1 MTKVTT
7 VLIASGSGTDANAIM
22 EAYRKGFIPEIS
34 LKKLISTKKGAG
46 CLERAKRFRIET
58 LVVDREYLGGYGFNK
73 VLFSELQNVGCE
85 LIFLV
90 GCVVKIPTMLDVS
103 IYNIHPA
110 DIEKFGGKGMY
121 GLAVHEKVL
130 SEVLDLI
137 SRGKKS
143 PDDRFFTYPTV
154 HEAVSEYDSGAPL
167 LVGSVEIPRSIIKD
181 LLVGR
186 IDLQS
191 AAQRLQDVVLP
202 YEWMM
207 LPTAVKIAANK
218 ILANTPVGG

>member
-1 MTKVTT
+1 MNYKVKT

-22 EAYRKGFIPEIS
+22 EAYRRGFIPEIH
-34 LKKLISTKKGAG
+34 LEKLISTKEGAG
-46 CLERAKRFRIET
+46 CLEKAKKLDIKT
-58 LVVDREYLGGYGFNK
+58 LVLDRKELGAEAFNRA
-73 VLFSELQNVGCE
+73 LFSETKSSGCE
-85 LIFLV
+85 LVFLV
-90 GCVVKIPTMLDVS
+90 GCIVKIAPMLGVS

-154 HEAVSEYDSGAPL
+154 HEAVYDYDSGAPL
-167 LVGSVEIPRSIIKD
+167 LVGSVEIPRGVIKN
-181 LLVGR
+181 LVLGQVS
-186 IDLQS
+186 LQKS
-191 AAQRLQDVVLP
+191 AQILQEIVLP
-202 YEWMM
+202 YEWTM
-207 LPTAVKIAANK
+207 LPMAVKMAAKK
-218 ILANTPVGG
+218 IEEGLN

>member
-1 MTKVTT
+1 MNRIKTI
-7 VLIASGSGTDANAIM
+7 LIASGSGTDANAIM
-22 EAYRKGFIPEIS
+22 EAYRRGFIPEVY
-34 LKKLISTKKGAG
+34 LEKLISTKEGAG
-46 CLERAKRFRIET
+46 CLEKAKRLEVET
-58 LVVDREYLGGYGFNK
+58 LVLDRKELGAEGFNLA
-73 VLFSELQNVGCE
+73 LFSEIKSSGCE

-90 GCVVKIPTMLDVS
+90 GCVVKIAPMLGVS

-143 PDDRFFTYPTV
+143 PDNRFFTYPTV
-154 HEAVSEYDSGAPL
+154 HEAVFEYDSGAPL
-167 LVGSVEIPRSIIKD
+167 LVGSVEIPKGVIKN
-181 LLVGR
+181 LVNKQVNLQKSAQ
-186 IDLQS
+186 ILQS
-191 AAQRLQDVVLP
+191 IVLP

-207 LPTAVKIAANK
+207 LPTAVKMAAKK
-218 ILANTPVGG
+218 IEEGLN